1 MRRWPI
7 YLFISMALAG
17 CTPSPEI
24 KSSDD
29 ISVGDQKVSDA
40 AEMQTIET
48 ADQNDDSKM
57 TQVDPDLKQ
66 EARAAFDKAIED
78 DPQNPEAYFAR
89 GFNILS
95 DGNQMDAAIVD
106 FNKAIELNPKYARAY
121 LMRGRAYEELGDKD
135 HAKAD
140 RDKALELEPGID

>member
-7 YLFISMALAG
+7 NLFISMSLAG

-24 KSSDD
+24 KTSDD

-78 DPQNPEAYFAR
+78 DPQNPEAYYAR

-121 LMRGRAYEELGDKD
+121 LMRGRAYEALGDKE

>member
-1 MRRWPI
+1 M
-7 YLFISMALAG
+7 LMVLAG
-17 CTPSPEI
+17 CTPSAET
-24 KSSDD
+24 KSGDD
-29 ISVGDQKVSDA
+29 IATGDQKVSDA

-48 ADQNDDSKM
+48 ADLNDYSKM

-66 EARAAFDKAIED
+66 EARAAFDKAIQD
-78 DPQNPEAYFAR
+78 DPKNAEAYFAR

-95 DGNQMDAAIVD
+95 DGDQLDAAIID

-121 LMRGRAYEELGDKD
+121 LMRGRAYESLGDQD

>member
-1 MRRWPI
+1 MRI
-7 YLFISMALAG
+7 LTTYLVMLMALVG
-17 CTPSPEI
+17 YTPSAET
-24 KSSDD
+24 KSGDD
-29 ISVGDQKVSDA
+29 ISTGDQKVSDA
-40 AEMQTIET
+40 IELQTNET

-57 TQVDPDLKQ
+57 TQVDPNLQQ
-66 EARAAFDKAIED
+66 EARDAFDKAIQD
-78 DPQNPEAYFAR
+78 DPTNPEAYFAR

-95 DGNQMDAAIVD
+95 DSNQMDAAIVD

-121 LMRGRAYEELGDKD
+121 LMRGRAYEALGDND